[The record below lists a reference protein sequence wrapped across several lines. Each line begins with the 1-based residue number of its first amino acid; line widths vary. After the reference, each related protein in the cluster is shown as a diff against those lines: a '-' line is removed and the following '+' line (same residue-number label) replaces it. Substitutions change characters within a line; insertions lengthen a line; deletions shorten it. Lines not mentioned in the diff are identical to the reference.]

1 MSKIAKDLFEKDK
14 KRWLEGY
21 DSLEAYNDDYTGF
34 EGHLHGYF
42 LILNPDTG
50 DAFDDK
56 LNKLEMEYGMVTIA
70 PSFLKESKYFPH
82 GSVGF
87 NSNGESVRV
96 AMFSSNHHAPNGSI
110 DENKI
115 REILGEVFYDLHKF
129 H

>member
-1 MSKIAKDLFEKDK
+1 MYCINLLSYHIYIFLILNLKKNEDIAKELFEKDK

-70 PSFLKESKYFPH
+70 LNRMSLIPKEKMH
-82 GSVGF
+82 
-87 NSNGESVRV
+87 
-96 AMFSSNHHAPNGSI
+96 I
-110 DENKI
+110 
-115 REILGEVFYDLHKF
+115 
-129 H
+129 